1 MTQLPPSLDS
11 ANRITIKVG
20 SALVCDTKTG
30 ILNKTWLCSLADDI
44 AALRALGKEVI
55 IVSSGSVTIGRKV
68 MQAGHGPLP
77 MTMRQAAAACGQP
90 LLLQA
95 WQDALAHHGIVVG
108 QNLLTAEDSENRRR
122 YVNSRNAL
130 NAMLECD
137 VVPIVNENDTVTT
150 AHIRYGDNDRLA
162 ARVASMTSSD
172 VLVLLSDID
181 GLYTADPKLNPE
193 AELIPVVERIT
204 PDIEAMGGESASNFS
219 SGGMRTKIIAAQ
231 MATAAGC
238 SLLIAKGSHM
248 HPLNEVRKGG
258 RCTWFT
264 AEENPLSARKHWIAA
279 SQHVYGA
286 VVVDDGAKRALING
300 SSLLAAGITS
310 VDGTFSKGDTIWIRD
325 HDGTNF
331 AKGITGYDAGDIHH
345 IMGLKSHDI
354 EKVLGFIGSD
364 AVIHRDDMVMEMVH
378 AA

>member
-1 MTQLPPSLDS
+1 MTLLPTLDS
-11 ANRITIKVG
+11 AKRITVKVG

-30 ILNKTWLCSLADDI
+30 VLKKTWLCSLADDI

-55 IVSSGSVTIGRKV
+55 LVSSGSVTLGRKQ
-68 MQAGHGPLP
+68 MQAGDGHLP
-77 MTMRQAAAACGQP
+77 ITVRQAAAACGQP

-95 WQDALAHHGIVVG
+95 WQDALSHHNIVVG

-130 NAMLECD
+130 NAMLECG
-137 VVPIVNENDTVTT
+137 VIPIVNENDTVTT
-150 AHIRYGDNDRLA
+150 SHIRYGDNDRLA
-162 ARVASMTSSD
+162 ARVASMTGSD
-172 VLVLLSDID
+172 ALVLLSDID
-181 GLYTADPKLNPE
+181 GLYTSDPKLDPE
-193 AELIPVVERIT
+193 AELIPVVETIT
-204 PDIEAMGGESASNFS
+204 PEIEAMGGEAASAFN

-238 SLLIAKGSHM
+238 SLVITRGDLL
-248 HPLNEVRKGG
+248 HPLQALRNGG

-279 SQHVYGA
+279 SQHVNGA
-286 VVVDDGAKRALING
+286 VVVDDGAKSALLNN
-300 SSLLAAGITS
+300 SSLLAAGITL

-325 HDGTNF
+325 HAGENF
-331 AKGITGYDAGDIHH
+331 AKGISAYDSSDLQH

-354 EKVLGFIGSD
+354 EKVLGFIGPD
-364 AVIHRDDMVMEMVH
+364 AVIHRDDMVLELLH